1 MTDIPSSDLP
11 AYNRQAEVETLLA
24 EDTTVLGHL
33 WAYEQEGLTAQEMA
47 EREGTSGTGWVSV
60 YRMLVRVL
68 RDGEV
73 PTAPSMA
80 TTAARRVRRWLKKSN
95 LSPSLRA
102 ELEAQGALLT
112 SRAEDPSAVAEET
125 ETAVE
130 NSKRAEAAGRPG
142 VYVWCLPHYLNYP
155 VDQKRGHT
163 LYKVGH
169 SSVDAYNRVRDAR
182 WVGLPEDPVLRRIYP
197 VDASAAA
204 EREFHEALRAA
215 DHFQQVNVKAGSEWY
230 LSSLRYL
237 DFIARRMSLD
247 VEEYNAQYET
257 GTE

>member
-1 MTDIPSSDLP
+1 MTDGGSAEGFFD
-11 AYNRQAEVETLLA
+11 RRAEVEALLA
-24 EDTTVLGHL
+24 QDTSVLGHL
-33 WAYEQEGLTAQEMA
+33 WVYEQEGLTPQEMA
-47 EREGTSGTGWVSV
+47 EREGTVNTGWVSI

-80 TTAARRVRRWLKKSN
+80 TTAARRVRKWLKNPS

-102 ELEAQGALLT
+102 ELEAQEALLT
-112 SRAEDPSAVAEET
+112 SRAEDRSAVAEET

-130 NSKRAEAAGRPG
+130 TSKRAEAAGRPG
-142 VYVWCLPHYLNYP
+142 VYIWSLPHYLNYP

-182 WVGLPEDPVLRRIYP
+182 WVALPEDPVLRRIYP

-215 DHFQQVNVKAGSEWY
+215 DHFQQVNTKGGTEWY
-230 LSSLRYL
+230 LTSLRYL
-237 DFIARRMSLD
+237 DYIARRMGLE

-257 GTE
+257 GAE

>member
-1 MTDIPSSDLP
+1 MTDIPSPGVP
-11 AYNRQAEVETLLA
+11 AYDRRVEVEALLA
-24 EDTTVLGHL
+24 EDTSVLGHL
-33 WAYEQEGLTAQEMA
+33 WAYEQEGLTPQQMA
-47 EREGTSGTGWVSV
+47 EREGTVTTGWVSI

-80 TTAARRVRRWLKKSN
+80 TTAARRVRKWLKNPN

-102 ELEAQGALLT
+102 ELQDQEALIT
-112 SRAEDPSAVAEET
+112 SRAEDTSAVAEET

-130 NSKRAEAAGRPG
+130 TSKRAEAAGRPG
-142 VYVWCLPHYLNYP
+142 VYVWSLPHYLNYP

-215 DHFQQVNVKAGSEWY
+215 DHFQQVNVKAGTEWY
-230 LSSLRYL
+230 LTSLRYL
-237 DFIARRMSLD
+237 DYIARRMRLD

-257 GTE
+257 GSE

>member
-1 MTDIPSSDLP
+1 MNDISP
-11 AYNRQAEVETLLA
+11 ASAAAYDRRTEVESLLA
-24 EDTTVLGHL
+24 DDTTVLGHL
-33 WAYEQEGLTAQEMA
+33 WAYEQDGLTPQEMA

-73 PTAPSMA
+73 PTAPSMS
-80 TTAARRVRRWLKKSN
+80 TTAARRVRRWLKNPN
-95 LSPSLRA
+95 LSPSLRG
-102 ELEAQGALLT
+102 ELEAQVALLT

-130 NSKRAEAAGRPG
+130 TSKRAEATGRPG
-142 VYVWCLPHYLNYP
+142 VYVWSLPHYLNYP

-197 VDASAAA
+197 ADASAAA

-237 DFIARRMSLD
+237 DYIARRMGLD